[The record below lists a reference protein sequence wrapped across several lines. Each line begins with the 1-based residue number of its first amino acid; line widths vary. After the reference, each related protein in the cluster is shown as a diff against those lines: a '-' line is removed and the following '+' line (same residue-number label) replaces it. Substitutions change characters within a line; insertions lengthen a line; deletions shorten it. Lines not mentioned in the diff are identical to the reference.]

1 MYKHAPEHY
10 RCPFCDIAQGIENPR
25 DHSRLTDIVYRDAR
39 VTALVALHQYPKN
52 SPNILVVPNA
62 HYENIFELPPEIG
75 ADIQRVAQQVA
86 FALKRAYACDG
97 ISTRQHNEPSGS
109 QEVWHYHLHVTPRFR
124 HDGFYRNIF
133 DKFIMSP
140 EQRAEHAARV
150 RAHLEIE
157 MTEDF
162 V

>member
-1 MYKHAPEHY
+1 M
-10 RCPFCDIAQGIENPR
+10 
-25 DHSRLTDIVYRDAR
+25 
-39 VTALVALHQYPKN
+39 VTALVALHQYPRN
-52 SPNILVVPNA
+52 SPNILVIPNA
-62 HYENIFELPPEIG
+62 HYENIFELPPALG
-75 ADIQRVAQQVA
+75 ANIQRVAQNVA

-109 QEVWHYHLHVTPRFR
+109 QEIWHYHLHVTPRFR
-124 HDGFYRNIF
+124 HDHFYRNIF

-150 RAHLEIE
+150 HAQLQIE
-157 MTEDF
+157 PTEDF